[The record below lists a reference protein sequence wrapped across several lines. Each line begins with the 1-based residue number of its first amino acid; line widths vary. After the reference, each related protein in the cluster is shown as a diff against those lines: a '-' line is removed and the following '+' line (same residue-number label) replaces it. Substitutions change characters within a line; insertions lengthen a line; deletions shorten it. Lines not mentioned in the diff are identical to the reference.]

1 MRHCATPV
9 LSLGMLAALL
19 GTGPAW
25 GQTDDARRL
34 NQRLRETLGA
44 AGVADDAVR
53 PAESVSG
60 EAHPLRDI
68 AGRMHETAGRLAVP
82 DSGTETQAAQVKIIE
97 ALDAQIKRARQQ
109 CRQAQKRNDR
119 QATKPRQPVSQP
131 GAQGDGPGEPNTGP
145 ARESVE
151 RNGRT
156 NGQPADLPAVRE
168 LAKRLWGELPDRE
181 REQLLQT
188 PIEKLLPKYETMIEQ
203 YFRRLAEY

>member
-1 MRHCATPV
+1 MRHCAANR
-9 LSLGMLAALL
+9 LFLGMLAVLL

-25 GQTDDARRL
+25 GQADDTRLL

-53 PAESVSG
+53 PAESVPG
-60 EAHPLRDI
+60 DEHPLVDI

-82 DSGTETQAAQVKIIE
+82 DSGAETQAAQEKILE
-97 ALDAQIKRARQQ
+97 ALDAQIERARQQ
-109 CRQAQKRNDR
+109 CRQAQKRNGR
-119 QATKPRQPVSQP
+119 QTTAPRQPVSQP
-131 GAQGDGPGEPNTGP
+131 GAQGDGPGQSGTRP
-145 ARESVE
+145 ARASVE

-168 LAKRLWGELPDRE
+168 LAKRLWGELPDRQ

-203 YFRRLAEY
+203 YFRRLAEP